1 MRGFLTVRID
11 RFILQSKVNR
21 LSAVLGA
28 FILVLGVLGVVA
40 TPSGA
45 TGTPLVIGVATTTTN
60 AGQYVTPANSCD
72 VIVQA
77 KGGNGGSGWTGN
89 DNQGGTD
96 EGGAG
101 GAGGYVDSIFPTS
114 AGDTLSVII
123 GQPGTSGSNSTTTPS
138 AGGAGSG
145 TGGASGVDTYV
156 HNITAGAGGGSSEVT
171 DNSTPIAIAG
181 GGGGGSS
188 IDDGISSEGVGQVP
202 GGAGGQGANTAGSPG
217 GGVPA
222 DTFASGGT
230 LSAAGTGGV
239 FVAVPVYYFPGTNGS
254 SGSGVNGGSAGS
266 GVDVAG
272 GGGGAGYF
280 GGGGGPAS
288 GSGAG
293 GSSFAA
299 AGAEPDSIDTWTS
312 PSSQAAG
319 EVILTA
325 VACPEPPT
333 TTTMLTSSGVGAAT
347 APTHLVVT
355 GGRGTIRA
363 SWSMPTNGA
372 SSYECVLS
380 RAGSTVATTSHTPYV
395 DNTTYTCTFT
405 GLKVSAIYGVAVD
418 ATNAAG
424 SSNFVLDFARV
435 TSDRTTE
442 LCVKGNHR
450 IRVAGSPPRCP
461 AGYNH

>member
-1 MRGFLTVRID
+1 MVI
-11 RFILQSKVNR
+11 
-21 LSAVLGA
+21 LGA
-28 FILVLGVLGVVA
+28 SVLVLGVLGVA

-45 TGTPLVIGVATTTTN
+45 TGIPLVIGVATTTTN

-89 DNQGGTD
+89 DNQGGSD

-101 GAGGYVDSIFPTS
+101 GAGGYIDSILPTS
-114 AGDTLSVII
+114 AGDSLSVSI
-123 GQPGTSGSNSTTTPS
+123 GQPGTSGSNSTSTPS

-145 TGGASGVDTYV
+145 TGGTSGVDTEV
-156 HNITAGAGGGSSEVT
+156 NNITAGGGGGSSEVT
-171 DNSTPIAIAG
+171 DNATPIAVAG

-188 IDDGISSEGVGQVP
+188 IDDGISDEGVGKVP
-202 GGAGGQGANTAGSPG
+202 GGAGGQGANIAGSAG

-222 DTFASGGT
+222 DTFATGGT
-230 LSAAGTGGV
+230 LSAVGTGGV
-239 FVAVPVYYFPGTNGS
+239 FVEVPVDYFSGTNGA
-254 SGSGVNGGSAGS
+254 SGSGMNGGNAGS
-266 GVDVAG
+266 GDDVAG

-280 GGGGGPAS
+280 GGGGGPGS

-299 AGAEPDSIDTWTS
+299 AGAKPDTIDSWTS

-325 VACPEPPT
+325 IACPVPVT
-333 TTTMLTSSGVGAAT
+333 TTTLPRAQPAS
-347 APTHLVVT
+347 APTNLVVT

-363 SWSMPTNGA
+363 SWNMPTYGA
-372 SSYECVLS
+372 TSYECVLS
-380 RAGSTVATTSHTPYV
+380 RGGSTVAMTTHTPYV
-395 DNTTYTCTFT
+395 DNTTYTCTFS
-405 GLKVSAIYGVAVD
+405 GLKVTAIYGVAVD

-424 SSNFVLDFARV
+424 SSGYVTDFARV
-435 TSDRTTE
+435 TSNRTTE
-442 LCVKGNHR
+442 ICVRGKHR

-461 AGYNH
+461 VGYRP